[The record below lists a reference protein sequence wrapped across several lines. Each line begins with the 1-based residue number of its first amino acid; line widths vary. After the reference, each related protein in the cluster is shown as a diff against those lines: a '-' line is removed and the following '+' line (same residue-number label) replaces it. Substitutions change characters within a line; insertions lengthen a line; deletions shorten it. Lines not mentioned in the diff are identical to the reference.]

1 MTQPTEAK
9 RWGVSAAITIFK
21 LCKYERGCV
30 VRETTHLEKP
40 LSTSRHSTAF
50 SIDVRREDL
59 RGCPLAIISYE
70 DDKEGGRLTSLH
82 TFHEIGPKETENENA
97 KR

>member
-1 MTQPTEAK
+1 
-9 RWGVSAAITIFK
+9 
-21 LCKYERGCV
+21 

-40 LSTSRHSTAF
+40 LSTGRDSTAF

-59 RGCPLAIISYE
+59 SACQSATIPYE
-70 DDKEGGRLTSLH
+70 DDRKGGRLTSLH